1 MGIGGDV
8 VLQPA
13 GIRKRVI
20 KGPSSPPFGC
30 LGSGRSWFL
39 QGLGWF
45 KLVGPF
51 DLCWIED
58 FSICIFNS
66 SFGGHSHVH
75 GHQYD
80 SIIFKPLLEAWR
92 AEVAISRASHEAH
105 IMKTRRTQPS
115 LAADGA
121 NLKQVTTQVRDISW
135 PIASENYLAVGVL
148 CPCWPQRRGWFHI
161 IMNIFAVSF

>member
-1 MGIGGDV
+1 MISNMGIGGDV

-20 KGPSSPPFGC
+20 PAHLPHLLDAWEAAEVDFCRAWGDSSW
-30 LGSGRSWFL
+30 L
-39 QGLGWF
+39 
-45 KLVGPF
+45 
-51 DLCWIED
+51 DLCWIDD
-58 FSICIFNS
+58 FSIFIFNS

-105 IMKTRRTQPS
+105 IMKKRRTQPS

-161 IMNIFAVSF
+161 MNIFAVSF